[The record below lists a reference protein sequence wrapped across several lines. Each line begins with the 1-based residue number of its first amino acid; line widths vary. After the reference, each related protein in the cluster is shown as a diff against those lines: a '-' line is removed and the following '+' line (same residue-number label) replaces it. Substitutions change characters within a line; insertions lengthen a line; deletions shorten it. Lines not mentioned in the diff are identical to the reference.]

1 MKGISGAGLHQ
12 LNSGLLLVALLFA
25 LFWPFETFL
34 LAYAVLGPLHYLTE
48 ISWLH
53 DRKYFLPRAGDR
65 MMLWVGLALLLLA
78 STLPGRPGLLVPLVD
93 HRVALLFAVFC
104 VVPLL
109 LFVQRWTH
117 RLMAAIGIAALW
129 WLIHGRVLDLIVGVY
144 LVTLIHVFVF
154 TGIFV
159 WNGVRRQ
166 PDRAGA
172 VFLALFTLC
181 PVLCFVLPLD
191 LSHTAV
197 PWAQR
202 SYGQIFAALNQKT
215 LTELGVPIALDAVF
229 SEPWSIRLT
238 RFMALAYTYHY
249 FNWFSKPT
257 VIQWHK
263 ISPRRW
269 TLILGVWA
277 WAIAVY
283 AYDYAA
289 GFVLLLTLSF
299 AHVVLEFPL
308 NHLSFKQLLTGW
320 RTSATRASS
329 A

>member
-1 MKGISGAGLHQ
+1 MKGFSGTRLHQ

-25 LFWPFETFL
+25 LAWPFETFL

-65 MMLWVGLALLLLA
+65 AVLWVGLGVLLLA
-78 STLPGRPGLLVPLVD
+78 SIVPERPGPLAPLVD

-117 RLMAAIGIAALW
+117 RLVAAIGIAALW
-129 WLIHGRVLDLIVGVY
+129 WLIRGHVLDLIVGVY

-172 VFLALFTLC
+172 VFVLLFVLC
-181 PVLCFVLPLD
+181 PVLCLVLPLD
-191 LSHTAV
+191 LSQAAL

-202 SYGQIFAALNQKT
+202 SYGQIFAALNQRT
-215 LTELGVPIALDAVF
+215 LSELGMPIALNAVF

-238 RFMALAYTYHY
+238 RFIALAYTYHY
-249 FNWFSKPT
+249 LNWFSKPT
-257 VIQWHK
+257 VIQWHR
-263 ISPRRW
+263 ISARRW
-269 TLILGVWA
+269 LLILGIWVWS
-277 WAIAVY
+277 IAVY

-308 NHLSFKQLLTGW
+308 NHLSFKQLLSGW
-320 RTSATRASS
+320 RTSATRTDS